1 VNARVGALV
10 ATLAGAVLAAP
21 FIGETQQPKK
31 VHQIGY
37 LGGSTRAAPLVESF
51 RQGLRDLGYVENRN
65 MLLTIRWGEAS
76 PERLRNFAAEL
87 VRLGVDVIV
96 AGPDSSIAAAKQ
108 ATTTIPIVMVLP
120 TDPVQAGF
128 VTSLARP
135 GANVT
140 GLTLEISTEI
150 HGKRL
155 ELLKE
160 AFPTISRVTV
170 LGNPA
175 FAGRPSYSKA
185 IDAAA
190 RQLGVTLGSIDVWD
204 SRDLDAAF
212 QLLTRQRPEGLFVV
226 SDPLVY
232 SQREQLIA
240 LVANLRLPVMYSA
253 LDWAEAGGIMAYGPS
268 RADLMRRA
276 ATYVDKILKGAKPAD
291 LPVEQPTKFELVF
304 NLQTAKALGL
314 MIPPSVLLRADQV
327 IQ

>member
-1 VNARVGALV
+1 MISRR
-10 ATLAGAVLAAP
+10 AVLAALTADLLAAP
-21 FIGETQQPKK
+21 FGETQQTKK
-31 VHQIGY
+31 AHQIGY
-37 LGGSTRAAPLVESF
+37 LGGSSRAAPLMESF

-65 MLLTIRWGEAS
+65 MILTIRWGEAS

-87 VRLGVDVIV
+87 VLLGVDVIV

-108 ATTTIPIVMVLP
+108 ATKTIPIVMVLP
-120 TDPVQAGF
+120 TDPVHAGF

-140 GLTLEISTEI
+140 GLTLEIGTQI

-160 AFPTISRVTV
+160 AFPTTSRVAV

-175 FAGRPSYSKA
+175 FAGRPSYSAA

-190 RQLGVTLGSIDVWD
+190 RSLGVTVRFIDVREP
-204 SRDLDAAF
+204 RDLDAAF
-212 QLLTRQRPEGLFVV
+212 QSLTRQRPEALFVV

-232 SQREQLIA
+232 SQREQLVE
-240 LVANLRLPVMYSA
+240 LVSKLRLPAMYSA
-253 LDWAEAGGIMAYGPS
+253 LDWAEAGGLMAYGPS

-276 ATYVDKILKGAKPAD
+276 ATYVDRILKGARPAD
-291 LPVEQPTKFELVF
+291 LPVEQPTKFELVI
-304 NLQTAKALGL
+304 NLRTAKSSAS
-314 MIPPSVLLRADQV
+314 MIPQSILLQADQV
-327 IQ
+327 IE